1 MAALASYDNNEF
13 DVALKVFDQISDTS
27 KILFNCG
34 VIHATLGEH
43 EKAVSRGQWLQA
55 QEHVLISLQ
64 VDCYQRAVRLD
75 QYLAV
80 AYFQQGVSN
89 FLMGDFEEAL
99 ANFNDTLLYLRGN
112 NNIDYEQLGLKFK
125 LYSCE
130 VLFNRGLCY
139 IYLQQRDAG
148 LQDLSFAAK
157 EKVVPDH
164 DVIDEAIREEAEGYT
179 VFSIPVGIVYRP
191 NEAKVKNLKTKDY
204 LGKAR
209 FVAASDRAN
218 AFTGFAGAEIKKGGQ
233 AAKDDRTEDKISYA
247 ATNLVKPELQSRAR
261 QQSEP
266 PMNRNMFPPTP
277 PPEADRRSGDRR
289 SGGERR
295 PAADAP
301 MSRAQSVRGGG
312 PKPQPLNLGRAAFDQ
327 QASNEPP
334 RRQPTQ
340 RSASERPPPSR
351 SESTRDRGQRD
362 QRDQRDRDY
371 RPRRRGS
378 DDDIIDDYYD
388 NDSYP
393 PSRSSRGTYTRSKQS
408 RRPAYIEEEDE
419 DDYDGSDLDDAEF
432 EMMSRTKSRRRS
444 PARSTR
450 SGGSNRGTGSKIR
463 VKVHSSDT
471 RYVFINSD
479 QLITEFWQQIREKFG
494 VRNKFKVEFKDD
506 GDMITMADQDDLDM
520 AIQTAKSVARKEG
533 SDMAKIEVS
542 FTIHSTSRP
551 CTNYSTRFGLE
562 KYRLEIPQH
571 HVYLR
576 TTYHFLFTPS
586 DAYRLL
592 RRL

>member
-1 MAALASYDNNEF
+1 VAALASYDNNEF

-43 EKAVSRGQWLQA
+43 EKAVSLGQWPD
-55 QEHVLISLQ
+55 ECDHVLIAIQ

-209 FVAASDRAN
+209 LVAASDRAN

-327 QASNEPP
+327 QSNNEPP

-388 NDSYP
+388 NDPYP
-393 PSRSSRGTYTRSKQS
+393 PSRSSRGAYSRSKQS

-450 SGGSNRGTGSKIR
+450 SGGSNRGAGSKIR

-533 SDMAKIEVS
+533 SDMAKMEVS
-542 FTIHSTSRP
+542 LH
-551 CTNYSTRFGLE
+551 
-562 KYRLEIPQH
+562 
-571 HVYLR
+571 R
-576 TTYHFLFTPS
+576 TFNSKITH
-586 DAYRLL
+586 
-592 RRL
+592 